1 MEDELKSVNDVI
13 NLIVEYNNNI
23 YGNLSEN
30 INDILDIINDNLDI
44 FKKDDSYNIK
54 DIIILVLSIYHDNI
68 ENVLSCISL
77 KHTAPMC
84 KILQ

>member
-68 ENVLSCISL
+68 ENVLSYISL
-77 KHTAPMC
+77 KHTAPM
-84 KILQ
+84 